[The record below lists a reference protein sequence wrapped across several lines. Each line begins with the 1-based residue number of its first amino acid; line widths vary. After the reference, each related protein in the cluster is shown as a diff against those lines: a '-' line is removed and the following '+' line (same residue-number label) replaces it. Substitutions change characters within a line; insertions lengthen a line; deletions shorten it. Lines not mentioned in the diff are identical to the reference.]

1 MDKTIASERSDGT
14 EPMGILIVAITG
26 ATGFI
31 GRQLVEAFLKREGV
45 LVRILTRNTA
55 HAFNPHPR
63 LTVIA
68 GDLTKSNT
76 LSDFLVPGCMVINLA
91 YDFSL
96 MYAENI
102 CASENLLRVCK
113 ERHIKRL
120 VHCSTVSVYGRNKK
134 DVLIEETVCNPTTTY
149 GLNKLEIERLLQEGA
164 RGNFEFINL
173 RLTSVFGPGG
183 LTLKKLIDDLAA
195 RPMIFNHFK
204 SCLFNIRKLNL
215 VSLCTV
221 VAAIVFILNRG
232 QEVVGQTFI
241 ISDDENAN
249 NNFEYVERYLLQEIY
264 GKKYALRPIR
274 IPLVVLA
281 TILWIL
287 GRDNTNPQRIFD
299 SGKLRK
305 LGFLMPRPFES
316 SLSDFVR
323 WEIGKRDQGGHRN
336 SAVSSGR

>member
-1 MDKTIASERSDGT
+1 MDKTIASELSDGT
-14 EPMGILIVAITG
+14 EPMGILIIAITG

-68 GDLTKSNT
+68 GDLAKSNT
-76 LSDFLVPGCMVINLA
+76 LYDFLVPGCMVINLA
-91 YDFSL
+91 YDFSSTN
-96 MYAENI
+96 AENI

-120 VHCSTVSVYGRNKK
+120 VHCSTVSVYGRVKK
-134 DVLIEETVCNPTTTY
+134 DVLIEETECKPTTSY

-173 RLTSVFGPGG
+173 RPTSVFGPGG
-183 LTLKKLIDDLAA
+183 LALNKLVRNLEK
-195 RPMIFNHFK
+195 RSTVVNYLK
-204 SCLFNIRKLNL
+204 SCLFNRRKLNV
-215 VSLCTV
+215 VSVDTV
-221 VAAIVFILNRG
+221 VAAILFVLDSGRD
-232 QEVVGQTFI
+232 VAGQTLI
-241 ISDDENAN
+241 ISEDDEPN
-249 NNFEYVERYLLQEIY
+249 NNFDYVERYLLQEIH

-281 TILWIL
+281 TILRIL
-287 GRDNTNPQRIFD
+287 GRDNTNPHRIFD

-305 LGFLMPRPFES
+305 LGFLTPRPFES

-323 WEIGKRDQGGHRN
+323 WEICKRDQGGHRN